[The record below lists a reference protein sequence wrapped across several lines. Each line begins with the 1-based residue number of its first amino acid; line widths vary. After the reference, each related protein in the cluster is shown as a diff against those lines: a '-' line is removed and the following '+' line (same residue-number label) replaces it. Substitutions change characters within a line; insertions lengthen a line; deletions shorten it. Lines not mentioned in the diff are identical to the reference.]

1 MEDGEEKNPAEILKF
16 LPSIN
21 TLLRS
26 GISGKIISESGAK
39 HMTDLARAAT
49 DSLRKEIIEEIS
61 ANKQL
66 NTKNYSRESLLEK
79 AEQLLENAWRCEQ
92 NAGLQKVINASG
104 VIIHT
109 NLGRSTLSDAA
120 QKAMLEASGYC
131 NLEYD
136 IETGKRGKRG
146 AKAEKLLAEL
156 SGAESALIVNN
167 CAAACVLVLSTLCKG
182 GEAIVSRGELV
193 EIGGDFRVPDV
204 MIQSGADLVEVGT
217 TNKTRAADYE
227 NAITEN
233 TKLITKVHPSN
244 YRIIGFTSTPGV
256 AELAEIAK
264 RNNILLYEDAGSG
277 AMFDMSEYGLTDEP
291 IIPDSIKNGA
301 DVVTFSGDKLL
312 GGIQSGLI
320 VGRKNVIEKLRKNPL
335 YRALR
340 VSKIVYAVLEKTL
353 EEFRRETAVENIP
366 TLKMLA
372 MTNAE
377 LKQRTQNFAQNL
389 GEKLGGNADLKFEI
403 MEGKSV
409 IGGGSAPAVQPE
421 TTLLVLKHKKLSAS
435 ELEKKLRHSRP
446 PVITRILE
454 DRVLIDLRTVLE
466 DEVLELLEVLVNV
479 KNDLRN
485 QANQQ
490 KTEELTNKDLMS
502 LSESSF
508 AEWDN
513 EEDAIY
519 ENL

>member
-1 MEDGEEKNPAEILKF
+1 MENNPEKNSAEILKL
-16 LPSIN
+16 LPSID

-26 GISGKIISESGAK
+26 ETSAKLVGKIGTK
-39 HMTDLARAAT
+39 HLAGLARLVT
-49 DSLRKEIIEEIS
+49 DSLRQEIQNEI
-61 ANKQL
+61 ADGKQIK
-66 NTKNYSRESLLEK
+66 TENYSREILLKE
-79 AEQLLENAWRCEQ
+79 AESRLENSWRQEQ
-92 NAGLQKVINASG
+92 NTGLQRVINAGG

-109 NLGRSTLSDAA
+109 NLGRSTLSEAA
-120 QKAMLEASGYC
+120 RIAMLDASGYC

-146 AKAEKLLAEL
+146 ARAENLLAEL

-204 MIQSGADLVEVGT
+204 MIQSGAELVEVGT

-264 RNNILLYEDAGSG
+264 RNGVLLYEDAGSG

-340 VSKIVYAVLEKTL
+340 VSKIIYAVLEKTL
-353 EEFRRETAVENIP
+353 EEFRKETAVENIP
-366 TLKMLA
+366 TLKMLS
-372 MTNAE
+372 MTTAE
-377 LKQRTQNFAQNL
+377 LKERTEKFAQNL
-389 GEKLGGNADLKFEI
+389 REKLSDETDLEFEV
-403 MEGKSV
+403 MEGESV
-409 IGGGSAPAVQPE
+409 IGGGSAPAVHPK
-421 TTLLVLKHKKLSAS
+421 TTLLVLKHKKSSAS
-435 ELEKKLRHSRP
+435 QLEEKLRHSKL
-446 PVITRILE
+446 PVIVRIVE
-454 DRVLIDLRTVLE
+454 DRVVIDLRTVLE
-466 DEVLELLEVLVNV
+466 NEEAELLEVL
-479 KNDLRN
+479 
-485 QANQQ
+485 
-490 KTEELTNKDLMS
+490 
-502 LSESSF
+502 SSIK
-508 AEWDN
+508 
-513 EEDAIY
+513 ED
-519 ENL
+519 